1 MDVRSLICLSNSDEA
16 RSASSDSKD
25 SIWLAKKEYVK
36 AINNKLIFTKNN
48 CFAIDS
54 LKVCQEAYED
64 LLANLIDV
72 NKVIEQAENDS
83 LEINLQYPFPTTYSA
98 SHTSYIFTKHNT
110 TNNLNILSPRLKASS
125 EDGGTTERNV
135 LLTSMAA
142 NSHCYFQSGAVNI
155 KSITHVNISIFFWSF
170 MIYDEVWGHHNGAN
184 GLGVIG
190 ENNGNYEY
198 DWLYALDNHTGKF
211 NWEFRNVSSST
222 DGVSINY
229 NFFGKKV
236 NR

>member
-1 MDVRSLICLSNSDEA
+1 M
-16 RSASSDSKD
+16 
-25 SIWLAKKEYVK
+25 
-36 AINNKLIFTKNN
+36 
-48 CFAIDS
+48 
-54 LKVCQEAYED
+54 
-64 LLANLIDV
+64 ANLIDV

-135 LLTSMAA
+135 LLASMAA
-142 NSHCYFQSGAVNI
+142 NSHCYFQSGTANI

-198 DWLYALDNHTGKF
+198 DWLYALDNHTGEF

-222 DGVSINY
+222 DGVSINH

>member
-1 MDVRSLICLSNSDEA
+1 MDVRSLICLSNSDKA

-110 TNNLNILSPRLKASS
+110 TNNLNILSPRLKTSS

-135 LLTSMAA
+135 LLASMAA
-142 NSHCYFQSGAVNI
+142 NSHCYFQSGTANI

-170 MIYDEVWGHHNGAN
+170 MIHDEVWGHHNGAN

-198 DWLYALDNHTGKF
+198 DWLYALDNHTGEF

-222 DGVSINY
+222 DGVSINH